1 VLVDSYREFK
11 MKKIKAFTLA
21 ETLIVICVIGF
32 LAVIMLSSLTGSS
45 PDKMKILFKK
55 AYQITERTVGEL
67 VNDENFYAY
76 DPENIGFRN
85 VEAVQWPGTNE
96 WYGSDNNAETAKRAA
111 KFCRL
116 FEKKLNVIE
125 STGTSTSCGHFTTSD
140 GIVYTIEATDF
151 TQATPEATVFVNVD
165 GGENGDNCVRSI
177 GNTPLAGISNCGAGQ
192 KPDIF
197 RIFVNFDGRVRVDAK
212 ANGKET
218 IEAGFLKAH
227 DIKKTQ
233 EEE

>member
-1 VLVDSYREFK
+1 

-76 DPENIGFRN
+76 DPEHIGFRN

-96 WYGSDNNAETAKRAA
+96 WYGSDNNAETARRAA

-125 STGTSTSCGHFTTSD
+125 STGTDTSCGHFTTSD
-140 GIVYTIEATDF
+140 GIVYTIEATNFDGNN
-151 TQATPEATVFVNVD
+151 EATVFVNVD
-165 GGENGDNCVRSI
+165 GEENGDNCVRAI
-177 GNTPLAGISNCGAGQ
+177 TGGNPPTGISNCGAGQ
-192 KPDIF
+192 EQDIF
-197 RIFVNFDGRVRVDAK
+197 RIFVNFDGRVRVDAM
-212 ANGKET
+212 ANGEET